1 MKSQNLFISVHVLL
15 QLSRNYRHHLMK
27 VCSIFQS
34 STFDLSLWNH
44 QSIHSM
50 LPLSFSHVSYCTK
63 YLAVFSTLNHA
74 SHSYCFHS
82 QKGNFPTSKSI
93 QRSLICMYLFE
104 GVAFINQ
111 FNSRITSLVRS
122 SLANHQFRNYFTIS
136 SKYFDMLCYLK

>member
-15 QLSRNYRHHLMK
+15 QLSRNYRHRLKK

-74 SHSYCFHS
+74 SHSYCFLS

-93 QRSLICMYLFE
+93 QRSLICTS
-104 GVAFINQ
+104 
-111 FNSRITSLVRS
+111 SRGWLSLTSLILESQVYFGH
-122 SLANHQFRNYFTIS
+122 HQQIINSEIIS
-136 SKYFDMLCYLK
+136 QSAKNILTWCDT

>member
-15 QLSRNYRHHLMK
+15 QLSRNYRHRLKK

-93 QRSLICMYLFE
+93 QRSLICTS
-104 GVAFINQ
+104 
-111 FNSRITSLVRS
+111 SRGWLSLTSLILESQVYFGH
-122 SLANHQFRNYFTIS
+122 HQQIINSEIIS
-136 SKYFDMLCYLK
+136 QSAKNILTWCDT